1 MCEKSSAGPAEL
13 LFCPVMTVC
22 FTCLFC
28 LSCFTCLFCLSR
40 FTCLFC
46 LSCFTHA
53 VLPVLFCLHVLP
65 VLFPVPFCMHV
76 LSYGIPAGRQ
86 VMVPA
91 SPRLYPFYS
100 PFYSGKVIRAE
111 SDGQQLAEGI
121 DVVVLPVSCQNDPEC
136 FGITEFPHDLAA
148 DAAW

>member
-1 MCEKSSAGPAEL
+1 MSCYD
-13 LFCPVMTVC
+13 
-22 FTCLFC
+22 CLFY
-28 LSCFTCLFCLSR
+28 LS
-40 FTCLFC
+40 
-46 LSCFTHA
+46 
-53 VLPVLFCLHVLP
+53 VLPVLLYLSVLPVLLYLSVLP

-136 FGITEFPHDLAA
+136 FGITEFPHNLAA